1 MLGRGTL
8 KNSVVVL
15 AAVVLAVVVV
25 FAVVFVFVVVAA
37 VVLVVVVA
45 DGVESRRSS
54 TLNDGLK

>member
-1 MLGRGTL
+1 MLGPETL